1 MPNTKTNN
9 KKKAAKKK
17 TAKKKVVKP
26 EFEFLNT
33 ESKRTVLAVAKSE
46 LKKDKE
52 NKSKI
57 WKLLDTNKAN
67 HIKLALEIYKYA
79 EKMKL
84 EQANQTLKNYVYE
97 WRQANKL
104 QAKPKGKD
112 KGGQSNEGKAGAIDK
127 TNETIKESFDCRKKT
142 EDGLVE
148 GFRVMLSKALDKAG
162 DYPEGKEAAHIWRIG
177 GSVALAWSRVCKEQ
191 CAELTKEENESIKAD
206 LENVTAS
213 TGSNR
218 TTNQKTATAN
228 N

>member
-9 KKKAAKKK
+9 KKKVAKKK

-26 EFEFLNT
+26 EFQYLDT
-33 ESKRTVLAVAKSE
+33 ASKRTVLSVARAAIK
-46 LKKDKE
+46 KE
-52 NKSKI
+52 NEGRKKI
-57 WKLLDTNKAN
+57 WEILDSNKTN

-84 EQANQTLKNYVYE
+84 GKADQTLKNHVYE
-97 WRQANKL
+97 WRKANKL

-127 TNETIKESFDCRKKT
+127 TNETIEESFDCREKT

-177 GSVALAWSRVCKEQ
+177 GAVALAWSRVCKEQ
-191 CAELTKEENESIKAD
+191 CAELSKEENESIKAD

-218 TTNQKTATAN
+218 TAKQKTATAN